1 MTSMKIML
9 TAVLACLFLFTFST
23 DPTYADTLE
32 KPEAEV
38 LVVYST
44 NEGKLNS
51 KVRMLDVLLSHFT
64 NNLTFKN
71 AKNVRASD
79 LEDIQYLFYFG
90 TVETELPQRF
100 RNISNSFEGTFVA
113 IGANVEQLGKPFSF
127 VNIST
132 QVEIEQLL
140 NVKKQ
145 KRVILPDSNLIYEVT
160 MTEPAATIS
169 EALNDHNVYPLL
181 VHRGSSYYF
190 AHNRLNSSFATF
202 LGISLHGIF
211 HSSPDPVH
219 PAYIRLEDV
228 HPMADPEKL
237 MKIGHFL
244 YQKHIPYMIAV
255 IPVFKDPKTHREY
268 HFSDSPEVVKALQY
282 MQSHGGSIIM
292 HGYTHQYRKS
302 ETGEGFEFWD
312 VKNNTPIF
320 HAADEKDVKLSQKD
334 FPDKQ
339 SYKAYLET
347 LKKFEKKYIDKKLT
361 KGIHELTIEK
371 LYPLAFEAPHYAM
384 SLEGYKRV
392 SNYFSTY
399 VGQLQIS
406 NEDWHNVRTSP
417 YLTRPS
423 FLNNMLLLPET
434 IGYVPDDDS
443 QAVERMINKANQ
455 QLIIQDGVIGGFY
468 HPYLGMD
475 PFRELIRKMEQIPK
489 IKWINLK
496 NINKTV
502 KAPGVTI
509 QSDSGKINVDSNLT
523 FAPYKINKFGEKIT
537 GNIMWILVG
546 ASGAAVLLFILNI
559 LRISRQTRKSL
570 KTKEMKSYGG

>member
-1 MTSMKIML
+1 
-9 TAVLACLFLFTFST
+9 
-23 DPTYADTLE
+23 
-32 KPEAEV
+32 
-38 LVVYST
+38 T
-44 NEGKLNS
+44 NKGKVNA

-64 NNLTFKN
+64 NNLTFKS
-71 AKNVRASD
+71 AKSVHASD
-79 LEDIQYLFYFG
+79 LKKIQYLVYFG
-90 TVETELPQRF
+90 TVETRLPQKF
-100 RNISNSFEGTFVA
+100 RQISNSFQGTFLA

-140 NVKKQ
+140 NVRKQ
-145 KRVILPDSNLIYEVT
+145 KRVTLPDSNLIYEVEVT
-160 MTEPAATIS
+160 KPAVILA
-169 EALNDHNVYPLL
+169 EALNNNNVYPLV
-181 VHRGSSYYF
+181 VHHGSSYYF

-202 LGISLHGIF
+202 LGISLHKIF

-282 MQSHGGSIIM
+282 MQSHGGSIVM
-292 HGYTHQYRKS
+292 HGYTHQFRKS

-347 LKKFEKKYIDKKLT
+347 LKQFEKRYIDRKLT

-392 SNYFSTY
+392 SDYFSTY
-399 VGQLQIS
+399 VGQLQVS
-406 NEDWHNVRTSP
+406 NEDWHHVRTSP
-417 YLTRPS
+417 YLSRPS

-434 IGYVPDDDS
+434 IGYVPADDS
-443 QAVERMINKANQ
+443 QAVERMMNKVNQ
-455 QLIIQDGVIGGFY
+455 QLVIRDGVIGGFY

-475 PFRELIRKMEQIPK
+475 PFRELIRRMEQIPN
-489 IKWINLK
+489 IQWINLK
-496 NINKTV
+496 HLKNTV

-509 QSDSGKINVDSNLT
+509 QTASGKIKVDSNLT
-523 FAPYKINKFGEKIT
+523 FAPYKISKIS
-537 GNIMWILVG
+537 GKIAESIMWILVG

-559 LRISRQTRKSL
+559 LRISRQTRKAL